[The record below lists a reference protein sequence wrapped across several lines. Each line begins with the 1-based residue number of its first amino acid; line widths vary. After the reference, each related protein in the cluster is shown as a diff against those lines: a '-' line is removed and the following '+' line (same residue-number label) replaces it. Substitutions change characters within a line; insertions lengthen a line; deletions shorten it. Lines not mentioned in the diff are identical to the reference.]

1 MSTQHEPPFDT
12 PAYQN
17 YLETMKQPFI
27 QTTEQQLKERQLL
40 CKDLEVL
47 CTQDST
53 ILEEIIDEYVYLLS
67 DRRREELQEYVIKEL
82 EADFG

>member
-12 PAYQN
+12 PAYNN
-17 YLETMKQPFI
+17 YLQLMN
-27 QTTEQQLKERQLL
+27 QTPTKEQLKERQLL

-67 DRRREELQEYVIKEL
+67 DHRREELQEYVIKEL

>member
-1 MSTQHEPPFDT
+1 MEAPFNT

-17 YLETMKQPFI
+17 YLEVMKHYDV
-27 QTTEQQLKERQLL
+27 KERQLL

-53 ILEEIIDEYVYLLS
+53 ILEEIIDEYVYLLN
-67 DRRREELQEYVIKEL
+67 DKRIEEMQDFVKKEL
-82 EADFG
+82 ESDYA

>member
-1 MSTQHEPPFDT
+1 MSTQHEPPFNT

-17 YLETMKQPFI
+17 YLQLMN
-27 QTTEQQLKERQLL
+27 QTPTKEQLKERQLL

-53 ILEEIIDEYVYLLS
+53 I
-67 DRRREELQEYVIKEL
+67 
-82 EADFG
+82 

>member
-12 PAYQN
+12 PAYNN
-17 YLETMKQPFI
+17 YLQLMN
-27 QTTEQQLKERQLL
+27 QTSTKEQLKERQLL

-67 DRRREELQEYVIKEL
+67 DHRREELQEFVIKEL